1 MIVPAHGCFLSTQ
14 NQSSALPQS
23 RALQKAR
30 LCVQGRARAALSA
43 YRAPYFYDKY
53 KLLSGDDLANY
64 DLIERLEKLDAIGLI
79 HWPKKEGGMPQGKRL
94 LEDALGIPLQDV

>member
-1 MIVPAHGCFLSTQ
+1 M
-14 NQSSALPQS
+14 SA
-23 RALQKAR
+23 
-30 LCVQGRARAALSA
+30 RARSIAALSA
-43 YRAPYFYDKY
+43 YRTPYFYDKY